1 LGHRDFEFRDIK
13 KDPLSRKEVETLAKA
28 VGGVEALFSR
38 KAIKYRTLGLAE
50 RELSDEDLL
59 RYMTEE
65 YTFLKRPVVIAG
77 KKAAA
82 GFSRKTYDEL
92 FGA

>member
-1 LGHRDFEFRDIK
+1 M
-13 KDPLSRKEVETLAKA
+13 AKR
-28 VGGVEALFSR
+28 VGGAEVLFSR

-50 RELSDEDLL
+50 REFSEEDLL

-82 GFSRKTYDEL
+82 GFSAKTYDEL
-92 FGA
+92 FRP